1 MTRGGLNALPFIVE
15 SKTAQMAKDLKALKE
30 KLKKV
35 EDFFQKLPAHI
46 VSKYR
51 LFVNNNF
58 KQEGFEDDTLEKWP
72 LRSKQDKNEKK
83 RGKRNL
89 LVKSGALRRSIEVKI
104 LKEAAGSV
112 VVVSS
117 DMPYAKIHNEG
128 LQVSYTAKVKAHN
141 RVSSKGKSYKVS
153 AHSRKVNFKMPKRQF
168 MGLSSAFDKE
178 LIDFVEKSVE
188 NILK

>member
-1 MTRGGLNALPFIVE
+1 
-15 SKTAQMAKDLKALKE
+15 MAKKLDDLKDD
-30 KLKKV
+30 LKKL
-35 EDFFQKLPAHI
+35 EDFFSKLPAHI

-51 LFVNNNF
+51 QFVNNNF
-58 KQEGFEDDTLEKWP
+58 KKESFEDQTVEKWP
-72 LRSKQDKNEKK
+72 ARAKSDKNEKK

-104 LKEAAGSV
+104 VKEAAGWV
-112 VVVSS
+112 IIASS

-128 LQVSYTAKVKAHN
+128 LQASYTAKVKAHN
-141 RVSSKGKSYKVS
+141 RVSSKGKGYKVS

-168 MGLSSAFDKE
+168 MGVSAAFDSE
-178 LIDFVEKSVE
+178 LMDFVEKSVE